1 MTTEQILKLGGFPN
15 TKAGRKAFYKKYP
28 TKESFEMKF
37 GGIAN
42 PQAPT
47 ADEFFSNTFAP
58 NTPRGFYAQ
67 GGVTD
72 NIAYPMQ
79 PPADYFF
86 SAYPFTPEYQ
96 GGGTVSE
103 MWQEVTGTP
112 WSEAKKQGLTDGSFD
127 ANIALMKR
135 IQAGEFNQKE
145 FKDPGHKS
153 KDKKKEKVVEP
164 KYAPKFDMSRA
175 AKPDNTKVIKNIQP
189 FKGYTSEAE
198 YQAHLLDPYSPEKV
212 AAQNAWNLQKGKEKA
227 AAKAKTTSRAVDK
240 ISKEAGINLESGMIT
255 DRNKNVMYVIK
266 KGKVV
271 KEFKVGTGANRD
283 LDVSDIPNKSVDELD
298 KMSPAQAKKYKI
310 TPRGAYLSV
319 PEGADQMYGKPGFW
333 MAPINY
339 PGMPDKRTLPT
350 DMAQH
355 LIYGIGPKGSHGYDP
370 MEGARRMKLMAGP
383 GDKRN
388 FSYGCTN
395 MYGEDI
401 DCLTGQLFPK
411 GDTTFVVDTRLPK
424 DVEALKKFGI
434 KPKKYGGLPGGA
446 NDMPCFECG
455 GYTEEGGSVSAF
467 NYGQFPAIM
476 GDGGEEY
483 AKGGWIKKVS
493 KGMEKRGTKGSFTK
507 YCGGKVTDECIE
519 RGLNSPNP
527 LTRKRAALAK
537 SFRSIAKKQEGG
549 DAGYGLDPN
558 DVGKERSGYFIDIL
572 NRNRDNANMD
582 AMIDEAMQYEDY
594 MNAADMGM
602 AQYGGQQTYMRMPG
616 MSAPYSG
623 NFNINMADDFNFKN
637 AQNKASW
644 DSYITNQEEK
654 HNTGQ
659 HMKDFGM
666 MAMLSPFYKQQ
677 YLKPKKAKSEIL
689 SGPLDLPS
697 APLPDERPTNTTM
710 AQFGY
715 EIPTA
720 QYGGGSKASF
730 YDPNYD
736 PSYDPY
742 TGYPVQN
749 TGYSI
754 PSTNVNPVSYGPGF
768 EGYNADSDGNGVA
781 DYLQM
786 NNPQMRTTTP
796 EKKEQKKKWWETV
809 YQNMV
814 NPQKRQETTTTT
826 TPGTTTT
833 DGKKQEGQ
841 PSSGLTV
848 TYGPQGWGKSRFSN
862 YNEAYMAPQNV
873 WASRMT
879 KKRGI
884 IPWNKTL
891 TYEFWHSPT
900 QQAQMQTNEKVNP
913 NATNDQSQVVDDKSK
928 TTTTTTTT
936 NTNTN
941 TNVTPGTNNNTQP
954 DQGGKKAAKAQ
965 NGVNV
970 NNPADNVY
978 ERMEPINPLGAMI
991 EQQRKEEEEKI
1002 VNKMQLQEPDPFF
1015 KTTNEYKIKNYDPFA
1030 ADKMLT
1036 AGRFLTSGIEN
1047 RNLQDTKRIAS
1058 EKQFAEANRRGL
1070 KAGEAYRGYW
1080 DPNLGNIQPNRMTP
1094 GMYGDYGTT
1103 QYGGSPEFVVP
1114 YVQYG
1119 GMPFGYMP
1127 YGGMPYGY
1135 YQEGGQF
1142 MDMNQEYMQEGGE
1155 GDDVRY
1161 MSDEEIQ
1168 QLRAQGIQVDY
1179 LD

>member
-1 MTTEQILKLGGFPN
+1 MTIEHILKLGGFPN

-135 IQAGEFNQKE
+135 LQAGEFDKKQY
-145 FKDPGHKS
+145 KDPGHKS
-153 KDKKKEKVVEP
+153 KDKKVTQ
-164 KYAPKFDMSRA
+164 AGD
-175 AKPDNTKVIKNIQP
+175 KNIVRNKASIP
-189 FKGYTSEAE
+189 TTYTSEAE

-212 AAQNAWNLQKGKEKA
+212 AAQNAWNMQKIKEKQA
-227 AAKAKTTSRAVDK
+227 SSAKGAGKMIKKLTSDP
-240 ISKEAGINLESGMIT
+240 GINLESGMIT
-255 DRNKNVMYVIK
+255 DKNKNIMYVIK
-266 KGKVV
+266 NGKVV
-271 KEFKVGTGANRD
+271 KQFNVGTGVNRD
-283 LDVSDIPNKSVDELD
+283 VDPNVPYKSVEELD
-298 KMSPAQAKKYKI
+298 KMSAKQGAKYKV
-310 TPRGAYLSV
+310 TARGAYLSK
-319 PEGADQMYGKPGFW
+319 PEEIYGSPGFG
-333 MAPINY
+333 MYPINY
-339 PGMPDKRTLPT
+339 PGMPDKSTLP
-350 DMAQH
+350 DNLAQH
-355 LIYGIGPKGSHGYDP
+355 IIYGLGKKGSDGYDP
-370 MEGARRMKLMAGP
+370 AEGARRLARMKGS
-383 GDKRN
+383 GEQRN
-388 FSYGCTN
+388 ISYGCTN
-395 MYGEDI
+395 MFGEDI
-401 DCLTGQLFPK
+401 NCLTGQLFPK
-411 GDTTFVVDTRLPK
+411 GDTTFVVDTRVPE
-424 DVEALKKFGI
+424 DVAKLKKYGI
-434 KPKKYGGLPGGA
+434 KKYGGLPGGA

-558 DVGKERSGYFIDIL
+558 DVGKERSGYFVDIL

-594 MNAADMGM
+594 MNAAPMGM

-616 MSAPYSG
+616 MSSPYYG
-623 NFNINMADDFNFKN
+623 NFNMSMRDDFNFKN
-637 AQNKASW
+637 NANSWNSYVTNKQAQNTS
-644 DSYITNQEEK
+644 
-654 HNTGQ
+654 GQ
-659 HMKDFGM
+659 NMRDFGM
-666 MAMLSPFYKQQ
+666 MAMLTPYFKQQ

-720 QYGGGSKASF
+720 QHGYIVPFSEQIEGM
-730 YDPNYD
+730 
-736 PSYDPY
+736 PY
-742 TGYPVQN
+742 PRT
-749 TGYSI
+749 I
-754 PSTNVNPVSYGPGF
+754 PQAPPQPRSYGPGF
-768 EGYNADSDGNGVA
+768 EGYNADSDGDGVA

-814 NPQKRQETTTTT
+814 NPQRRQETTTTT

-833 DGKKQEGQ
+833 DGKKEEGK

-848 TYGPQGWGKSRFSN
+848 TYGPMGWGSSRFAN
-862 YNEAYMAPQNV
+862 YNEAYAAPQNV

-941 TNVTPGTNNNTQP
+941 TNTTPGTNNNAQP
-954 DQGGKKAAKAQ
+954 DSGKKKAMQ
-965 NGVNV
+965 NGGV

-978 ERMEPINPLGAMI
+978 ERMEPINPLGSMI
-991 EQQRKEEEEKI
+991 EQQRKQADAEIEA
-1002 VNKMQLQEPDPFF
+1002 KMQLKEPDPFF
-1015 KTTNEYKIKNYDPFA
+1015 KTTNEYKIKNYNPFA
-1030 ADKMLT
+1030 VDMGLTLGRGLT
-1036 AGRFLTSGIEN
+1036 AAIEN
-1047 RNLQDTKRIAS
+1047 RNLKPTEKTAI
-1058 EKQFAEANRRGL
+1058 EKQSFAENKRRGV
-1070 KAGEAYRGYW
+1070 KAGEAYEGYH
-1080 DPNLGNIQPNRMTP
+1080 DVNQGYIQPDQMTP

-1127 YGGMPYGY
+1127 YGGVPYGY
-1135 YQEGGQF
+1135 YQDGGQF
-1142 MDMNQEYMQEGGE
+1142 MDMDQDYMQEGGE